1 MAKKN
6 KSMIALLL
14 MLYAVFGIDISS
26 LLDYLP
32 DIPIPQPTPEVLVI
46 DVDKPEGKA
55 LEVAEEI
62 SSIVTEQQD
71 RDKLAI
77 FNNQFSDRILI
88 YNCDIQSVNDVYS
101 LAGKTFFQSSLVDKY
116 DGLSEKLVDVLKSIL
131 SDENHQLT
139 NDEKKDLH
147 TYFKGIAWA
156 LAQKGT

>member
-1 MAKKN
+1 MEGFFISKYLFWFNSNFLAASSKN
-6 KSMIALLL
+6 L
-14 MLYAVFGIDISS
+14 FSS
-26 LLDYLP
+26 RDS
-32 DIPIPQPTPEVLVI
+32 VLSFV
-46 DVDKPEGKA
+46 
-55 LEVAEEI
+55 
-62 SSIVTEQQD
+62 
-71 RDKLAI
+71 AI
-77 FNNQFSDRILI
+77 FNNEFSDRILI

-139 NDEKKDLH
+139 DDEKKDLH